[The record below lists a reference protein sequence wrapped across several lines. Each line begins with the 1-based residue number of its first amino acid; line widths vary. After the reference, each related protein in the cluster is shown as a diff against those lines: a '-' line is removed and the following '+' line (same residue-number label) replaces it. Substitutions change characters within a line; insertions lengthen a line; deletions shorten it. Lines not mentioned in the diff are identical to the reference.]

1 VDGIFGYGIPGLGE
15 YNELLS
21 LGFYVPTAL
30 SVLNWCRFPDD
41 AVTAL

>member
-21 LGFYVPTAL
+21 LGFYRNA
-30 SVLNWCRFPDD
+30 
-41 AVTAL
+41 AVQVMA